1 MTFTVFFT
9 VEGTPIGKGRPKFAR
24 RGNFVS
30 AYTPTK
36 TRDYE
41 SLIAEAARKAM
52 GSSEPLETP
61 VAAYIYIVVPVPQS
75 YSKKRREDCLNGLE
89 RPCKRPDIDNIV
101 KAFLDSMNGIVYK
114 DDTQVV
120 NLHSTKCYGT
130 VGLVEVM
137 IKEDIN

>member
-24 RGNFVS
+24 RGNFVT

-36 TRDYE
+36 TRTYE

-75 YSKKRREDCLNGLE
+75 YPKKRRDACLNGLE
-89 RPCKRPDIDNIV
+89 RPTKKPDCDNIV
-101 KAFLDSMNGIVYK
+101 KAFFDAMNGIIYK
-114 DDTQVV
+114 DDCQIVSI
-120 NLHSTKCYGT
+120 HATKNYGP
-130 VGLVEVM
+130 VGMVEVM
-137 IKEDIN
+137 VKEDIN